1 MKKGIILIVVALVLF
16 AASALVSHYLQQGKK
31 TGTESASTH
40 EVRDGDAWDGSA
52 AGRAANTAPSMAPD
66 ADTQR
71 VAVRPSYNTGAE
83 EVVQLANSYRDRLA
97 GVRERETQL
106 TARQKQMD
114 LIHQDIRGE
123 RAAVDE
129 LRKQV
134 AEELN
139 AVKELQAQLKKKE
152 GEVDEQQQKTAA
164 DIKDM
169 EQRGT
174 KIEIV
179 ENTNVL
185 KMAEMINNMPAESA
199 ARILQQM
206 ADSGKMDTAVKLM
219 GQMKE
224 RQAAKI
230 LAEFSDPSLAAQLLE
245 KLKDLKRPPTEPKK

>member
-1 MKKGIILIVVALVLF
+1 MKKGMILIVVALVLF
-16 AASALVSHYLQQGKK
+16 AASALLSNYLQQGKK
-31 TGTESASTH
+31 SATE
-40 EVRDGDAWDGSA
+40 A
-52 AGRAANTAPSMAPD
+52 AGSHEMRDADTGNGSPTSHGSNTMLSQVSD

-83 EVVQLANSYRDRLA
+83 EVVQLANSYRERLA
-97 GVRERETQL
+97 TVRERETQL
-106 TARQKQMD
+106 MARQKQME
-114 LIHQDIRGE
+114 LVHQDIRGE

-164 DIKDM
+164 EIKEM

-174 KIEIV
+174 KLEMV
-179 ENTNVL
+179 ETSNVQ

-245 KLKDLKRPPTEPKK
+245 KLKDLKRPAAEPKK